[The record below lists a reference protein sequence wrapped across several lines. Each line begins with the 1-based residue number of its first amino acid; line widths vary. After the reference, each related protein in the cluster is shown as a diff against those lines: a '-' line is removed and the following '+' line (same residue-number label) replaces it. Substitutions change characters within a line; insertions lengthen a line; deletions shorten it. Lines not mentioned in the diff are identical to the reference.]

1 MFTLK
6 ELGASLASTPI
17 TLRGKPAKVRKLS
30 IAEQDAITRAIPLP
44 VAPVGPDRTR
54 GSDAPFAPDYEDPVY
69 RRELSTRR
77 TKVGVVE
84 ACAALDLAFDG
95 PNGLIEVPRAST
107 NHAAWV
113 AYCDAAWTV
122 VAVEGGL
129 FDHEINAVHKALEQ
143 LTGAS
148 IAEAARG
155 NSQQAPADTPTP
167 GSA

>member
-6 ELGASLASTPI
+6 ELGVSIASAPV
-17 TLRGKPAKVRKLS
+17 TLRGKSRMVRKLS
-30 IAEQDAITRAIPLP
+30 IAEQDAITRALPLP

-77 TKVGVVE
+77 TKVGVAE

-95 PNGLIEVPRAST
+95 PNGPLLVPQAAN

-113 AYCDAAWTV
+113 AYCEAAWTA
-122 VAVEGGL
+122 VAVQSGL

>member
-6 ELGASLASTPI
+6 ELGASIASAPV
-17 TLRGKPAKVRKLS
+17 TLRGKSRMVRKLS
-30 IAEQDAITRAIPLP
+30 IAEQDAITRALPLP

-54 GSDAPFAPDYEDPVY
+54 GSDAPFVADYEDPVY
-69 RRELSTRR
+69 RRELATRR
-77 TKVGVVE
+77 TKVGVAE

-95 PNGLIEVPRAST
+95 PSGPLQVPQGAN

-113 AYCDAAWTV
+113 AYCEAAWNA
-122 VAVEGGL
+122 VAVECGM
-129 FDHEINAVHKALEQ
+129 FDHEVNAVHKALEQ

-155 NSQQAPADTPTP
+155 NSQQAPAGTPTP